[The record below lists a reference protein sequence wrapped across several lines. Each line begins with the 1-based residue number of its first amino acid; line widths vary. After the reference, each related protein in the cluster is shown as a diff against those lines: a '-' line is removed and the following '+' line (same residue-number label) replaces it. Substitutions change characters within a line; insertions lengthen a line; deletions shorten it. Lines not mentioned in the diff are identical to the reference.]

1 MGAAIAAAAKRRCWT
16 IVLVP
21 PQPTGRTRSLRIR
34 ARYVKAFA
42 LVTSVSAAA
51 FGLWATSGA
60 LDVTATADQLADAQN
75 MIVALSDSLRAA
87 RDTTV
92 AVARIQQ
99 QNAEALA
106 QASVPLPHA
115 SRQAPPHWALAAG
128 LGLSRPA
135 SGVVLPVI
143 GEITSRFARSR
154 FHPILHIFRPHLGVD
169 VAAPYGA
176 NITAP
181 AAGRVAFVGHLFGD
195 GLVVDLDHGSGVMT
209 RYAHCSRVVVHV
221 GQMVNEGTIIAKVGS
236 SGLATGPHVHFEVRV
251 NGRPVDPMR
260 YLIAPHL
267 VPLRIAPRI
276 SSPSY
281 IARAAGDPRPMA
293 GSGME

>member
-1 MGAAIAAAAKRRCWT
+1 MGTAVAAAAKRRCWT

-34 ARYVKAFA
+34 ARYVKAVG
-42 LVTSVSAAA
+42 LVTTVAAVV
-51 FGLWATSGA
+51 FGLWVSTGA

-75 MIVALSDSLRAA
+75 MLVALSDSLRAA

-92 AVARIQQ
+92 AVARIQE

-106 QASVPLPHA
+106 QASAPLPRP
-115 SRQAPPHWALAAG
+115 SRHEPPHFAAG
-128 LGLSRPA
+128 LGLAHPA
-135 SGVVLPVI
+135 SGVVLPVV

-154 FHPILHIFRPHLGVD
+154 FHPILRIFRPHLGVD

-195 GLVVDLDHGSGVMT
+195 GLVVDLDHGNGVMT

-221 GQMVNEGTIIAKVGS
+221 GDIVAEGTVIAKVGS

-260 YLIAPHL
+260 YLIAPRL
-267 VPLRIAPRI
+267 KPPRYVAGTAP
-276 SSPSY
+276 
-281 IARAAGDPRPMA
+281 DPRPIA
-293 GSGME
+293 GGGME